1 MGNNLR
7 VLNTC
12 DLKYRI
18 NNINAEATLN
28 GVNKFGYVLEN
39 A

>member
-12 DLKYRI
+12 DLKYCI
-18 NNINAEATLN
+18 NNINRTYT
-28 GVNKFGYVLEN
+28 KQCK
-39 A
+39 